1 MTIKIHNVLII
12 MAAMLFAQQSFA
24 AHHEGNEKSQKTV
37 VGYDTTEGVKALL
50 YAGSLDTVE
59 VWNNYMQ
66 AHEDNNLDAI
76 REANAED
83 FKAWAS
89 DGSFIDSTDAQMTL
103 LKEWFATSN
112 PKWTHKYSIANE
124 FTNKDGKL
132 QQWVTTGWEMNE
144 TIDGKVNKRQ
154 EIFDVLIENGKV
166 KTIYIAARPIAND
179 E

>member
-1 MTIKIHNVLII
+1 MKINIQNVLLI
-12 MAAMLFAQQSFA
+12 MSVLLFAQQSFA
-24 AHHEGNEKSQKTV
+24 AHHESHEKSQKTV
-37 VGYDTTEGVKALL
+37 IGYDTTEGVKALL

-59 VWNNYMQ
+59 VWKNYMQ
-66 AHEDNNLDAI
+66 AHEDNDLNAI

-89 DGSFIDSTDAQMTL
+89 DGSVIESTDAQMTL
-103 LKEWFATSN
+103 LKEWFAASN

-124 FTNKDGKL
+124 FTDKEGKL

-144 TIDGKVNKRQ
+144 TIDGKTNKRQ

-166 KTIYIAARPIAND
+166 KTIYIAARPIASD